1 MSELGLGANMDLI
14 FTVQTK
20 IQKPVSEVFDA
31 VHNPKKLSGYFTTGG
46 SEGPLDQGKTV
57 LWKFNDVGNE
67 VTTVPVKVQKVVPN
81 KLIQFSWE
89 ASEGVYDPKTG
100 TVPSGG
106 GYDTIVEVSF
116 EPLNAKE
123 TLVKIVEGKWR
134 PTERGLEGSY
144 QNCQG
149 WTHMSMC
156 LKAYLEYGINLR
168 KGSV

>member
-1 MSELGLGANMDLI
+1 MGMDLR

-20 IQKPVSEVFDA
+20 IHKPVSEVFDA
-31 VHNPKKLSGYFTTGG
+31 VYNPKKLSKYFTTGG
-46 SEGPLDQGKTV
+46 ADGPLDEGKTV
-57 LWKFNDVGNE
+57 MWSFNDNGNKIPPF
-67 VTTVPVKVQKVVPN
+67 PVKVKKMVRN
-81 KLIQFSWE
+81 KLIQFSCE
-89 ASEGVYDPKTG
+89 AGEGVYEPKTG
-100 TVPSGG
+100 SMPTGA
-106 GYDTIVEVSF
+106 GYDTLVEVSF
-116 EPLNAKE
+116 EPLNANE

-134 PTERGLEGSY
+134 PTKGGLQGSY

>member
-46 SEGPLDQGKTV
+46 SDGPLVQGKTV

-106 GYDTIVEVSF
+106 GY
-116 EPLNAKE
+116 E

-149 WTHMSMC
+149 WTHMTMC